1 MSGSRITLQE
11 AAERLGV
18 HYMTAYRYVRT
29 GRLPASRDG
38 VQWRVEPA
46 DLHRLAA
53 RGARRRRGTG
63 RTDSPRTLA
72 SRLVAAD
79 EAGSWAVLESA
90 LASGAEPDRVLL
102 DLLGRAMV
110 EIGDGWAAGTLDVAD
125 EHRASAVAQRLI
137 GRLGPRFA
145 RRGRKRGMIIVGAP
159 AGEEHALPSA
169 ILSDV
174 LRGARFE
181 VHDLGAD
188 TPAESF
194 AAAAAQT
201 KRLIGVMV
209 GVTTP
214 GNDRVVRDVLRTL
227 RGSGVTA
234 PLLVGGAA
242 IESAA
247 HAQRLGASRWS
258 GHDARTALA
267 TVEEL
272 RNVRAA

>member
-1 MSGSRITLQE
+1 MSRTRITLQE

-38 VQWRVEPA
+38 VKWLVDPA
-46 DLHRLAA
+46 DLVRLAA
-53 RGARRRRGTG
+53 RGENRRRGAAWTEA
-63 RTDSPRTLA
+63 PRTLA

-102 DLLGRAMV
+102 DLLGRALV
-110 EIGDGWAAGTLDVAD
+110 EIGAGWAAGTLDVAD
-125 EHRASAVAQRLI
+125 EHRATAVAQRLV

-145 RRGRKRGMIIVGAP
+145 RRGRKRGMIVLGAP
-159 AGEEHALPSA
+159 AGDEHALPSA

-194 AAAAAQT
+194 AAAAAHT
-201 KRLIGVMV
+201 ERLLGVMV

-214 GNDRVVRDVLRTL
+214 GNDRAVHQVLRTV
-227 RGSGVTA
+227 RRSGVTA
-234 PLLVGGAA
+234 PLVAGGAA
-242 IESAA
+242 IENAA
-247 HAQRLGASRWS
+247 HAQRLGADHWS

-267 TVEEL
+267 TVEGL
-272 RNVRAA
+272 GST

>member
-1 MSGSRITLQE
+1 MMSRTQITLQE

-29 GRLPASRDG
+29 GRLPASRQG
-38 VQWRVEPA
+38 VQWLVDPA
-46 DLHRLAA
+46 DLARLT
-53 RGARRRRGTG
+53 GGGDRRRRGDVWTEA
-63 RTDSPRTLA
+63 PRTLA

-90 LASGAEPDRVLL
+90 LASGADPDRVLV
-102 DLLGRAMV
+102 DLLGPALT

-125 EHRASAVAQRLI
+125 EHRATAVAQRLV

-145 RRGRKRGMIIVGAP
+145 RRGRKRGMIILGAP

-181 VHDLGAD
+181 VQDLGAD

-194 AAAAAQT
+194 AAAAAHMD
-201 KRLIGVMV
+201 RLLTVMI

-214 GNDRVVRDVLRTL
+214 GNDRAVRQVVRALRS
-227 RGSGVTA
+227 SGVTA
-234 PLLVGGAA
+234 PLIAGGAA
-242 IESAA
+242 IENAD
-247 HAQRLGASRWS
+247 HAQRLGADHWS

-267 TVEEL
+267 TVERL
-272 RNVRAA
+272 RNR

>member
-1 MSGSRITLQE
+1 MSRTRITLQE

-29 GRLPASRDG
+29 GRLAASRDG
-38 VQWRVEPA
+38 VQWLVDPNDVA
-46 DLHRLAA
+46 RLAA
-53 RGARRRRGTG
+53 GGEGRRRRAVW
-63 RTDSPRTLA
+63 TDAPRTLA

-79 EAGSWAVLESA
+79 EAGSWAILESA
-90 LASGAEPDRVLL
+90 LASGAEPDRILL
-102 DLLGRAMV
+102 DLLAPAMV
-110 EIGDGWAAGTLDVAD
+110 EIGDGWATGTIDIAD
-125 EHRASAVAQRLI
+125 EHRATAVAQRLV

-145 RRGRKRGMIIVGAP
+145 RRGRKRGMIILGAP
-159 AGEEHALPSA
+159 PGEEHALPSA

-188 TPAESF
+188 TPAASF
-194 AAAAAQT
+194 AAAAAHSD
-201 KRLIGVMV
+201 RLLAVMV

-214 GNDRVVRDVLRTL
+214 GNDRAVRQVLRAL

-234 PLLVGGAA
+234 PLVAGGAA

-247 HAQRLGASRWS
+247 HAQRLGADHWS
-258 GHDARTALA
+258 GHTARTALT
-267 TVEEL
+267 TVEGL
-272 RNVRAA
+272 GR